1 MTNDRLEIQGLTF
14 LTWVISLPQCVIG
27 GHLGLQF
34 RFPMSP
40 ILHRQGHRLL
50 ATKPL
55 NKIL

>member
-14 LTWVISLPQCVIG
+14 LTWVISLARCVIRG
-27 GHLGLQF
+27 RLGLQF
-34 RFPMSP
+34 GFPMSP
-40 ILHRQGHRLL
+40 VPYKQGHLLL

>member
-14 LTWVISLPQCVIG
+14 LTWVISLPRRVIRSR
-27 GHLGLQF
+27 LGLQF
-34 RFPMSP
+34 GFPMSP
-40 ILHRQGHRLL
+40 IPHKQGHFLL